1 VCGMS
6 YVLLRSVECQAR
18 ETQPACGERRGE
30 YAPDKIRSLGT
41 AGAMASGVRCV
52 GGGGEKRAVETT
64 GQKMA
69 FGAAHYSGRDCL
81 RRAAPGGIID

>member
-1 VCGMS
+1 MCCCGVWNAS
-6 YVLLRSVECQAR
+6 HGKHSLDA
-18 ETQPACGERRGE
+18 ACGAGE

-41 AGAMASGVRCV
+41 AGAMAGGVRCV
-52 GGGGEKRAVETT
+52 GGGGERRAVETT